1 MDELDDEFATKKRA
15 TAVVRLLRLEGGRQ
29 IFTGLGLFIGASRV
43 VTCAHVVNAALSRA
57 HNEQQFPAQSL
68 VLVQFIFL
76 EDKPIRFG
84 TVVAWQAPPQS
95 GVGHGDV
102 AGILLKE
109 DAPLSAHPGS
119 FVRSA
124 PSPNASLEVFGY
136 PEDPPRELGAWV
148 SLDYKGVLEDQFMQV
163 ESVAG
168 QTIRAQPGYSG
179 SPVWDVATGHA
190 IGLLHGAAGYG
201 ATDRDALVVP
211 GKLVAEAWPSELD
224 ILPPPDSPYRGLAAF
239 TEVDA
244 DLFFGRDDDITRLT
258 DKLLLHRAVV
268 VTGPSGVG
276 KSSLVQAGLLPA
288 LRRTNGNWEVALV
301 RPELEPWY
309 RLADRL
315 LDVEG
320 QHGDH
325 SLADL
330 DAAVERLR
338 RDGIRAWS
346 PLIRTRDRRL
356 LVVVDQF
363 EQLLNTDGPVDTD
376 FLNQLLDVAE
386 DPDSSI
392 LIIISL
398 RTDYLDKLLKIPGL
412 AQRLQDHLFVLGP
425 LSPSQLSAAITA
437 PAATCGVQFEDGL
450 VQQIIDD
457 ALDGSLPLLQFT
469 LSLLWKRQRNR
480 VLALLGYREV
490 GGVLGSLDSF
500 AERQIQTLGPK
511 ILPSVD
517 GILQRLV
524 RIPSEAPELTTR
536 RRLYHKELELVG
548 WQVVER
554 LVSAR
559 LVSIYEDLHGQR
571 YAELAHEAL
580 ITKWNRLNRIVHD
593 NAEFLAWLSWVDQ
606 RMRDGEELS
615 EARVAEA
622 LRWKELRPDSIPT
635 ATVTFIDQSQGKL
648 EKRRAEQVRL
658 RVAEESKAQALEVA
672 DSLRLAT
679 EALDALNEEPQTAL
693 LVAWEAILRNR
704 NELSERAF
712 RECLDLMSAATTDVV
727 HVVALSSHG
736 FLSSGGFASADT
748 VFAADGRGCLTLC
761 PIDGDSD
768 TVAVEVPG
776 RGDLD
781 VEAYRNGAAML
792 AYRGGV
798 LRLYDVRGEALCQ
811 VALHDQDDQKI
822 YRSSWQSLSCADN
835 GLCMVHHADR
845 GWLVSVSVEPNP
857 DLVIQHR
864 FHFPDSANRACIDP
878 TGAFIVTMSL
888 FDQTRVWAPDGEMIV
903 ELARPAADARIL
915 PPGVVV
921 VGSSRGELSMWGLD
935 AHPVANLRE
944 GGNGDMDMCIL
955 AIDFASKRFAT
966 AVRHGSA
973 VIGLWSFDGE
983 ELGSFDFGGIQNMKF
998 RTAAF
1003 SCSGHLALSG
1013 GGGVIRVFDRQ
1024 LNTAPI
1030 ELHGHQ
1036 GDVQFVQF
1044 HPHDPNI
1051 LLSGDFRGEIRL
1063 WRLST
1068 HESEVLTS
1076 DRDKPAIRFLT
1087 TAHGWTV
1094 AANVSTVEAISA
1106 TGDRHDLG
1114 GLLDASTELPS
1125 RDNPFVIVTDRAQV
1139 SNNRPGGQIWDIRD
1153 ASKPSL
1159 HAQFPPDLFDNS
1171 PSVDLFLSDNG
1182 DYLLILSGGLARLWS
1197 TTSAT
1202 IDLLDQPLSGL
1213 HGDYNNQIVGG
1224 GFHPDG
1230 DMVVVSTRNGDNR
1243 IWNIDGTPLKHFGD
1257 LDPHPAKSD
1266 DLYLCV
1272 AIDPQ
1277 GEMIATGMRDQVRLW
1292 DWSGQPIRR
1301 LLVSSYK
1308 TNRVVFSPDGERI
1321 LTQSNGP
1328 NLDLWELWSRKGDLV
1343 AKLAPQ
1349 FAPSWAATNFDP
1361 SGRYITF
1368 FDGGA
1373 VSIFDDAGSYLGR
1386 IASSAKARCYDYA
1399 ISPDGNLIAALFDTG
1414 VTRIWSF
1421 PLQRRMQSLKTVGAL
1436 LITFSPD
1443 GKTLYAGNADGA
1455 LTAHPLSLDDLL
1467 VSAAS
1472 RLTRVLDPTE
1482 LERFGISNPR
1492 LHLETLRTLRRQ

>member
-1 MDELDDEFATKKRA
+1 MGESDNEFAAKKRK
-15 TAVVRLLRLEGGRQ
+15 TAVVRLLRFEGGRQ
-29 IFTGLGLFIGASRV
+29 ISTGLGLFIGASRV

-102 AGILLKE
+102 AGIVLKE
-109 DAPLSAHPGS
+109 DCPLSAHPGS
-119 FVRSA
+119 FARSA
-124 PSPNASLEVFGY
+124 PSPNAGLEVFGY

-148 SLDYKGVLEDQFMQV
+148 SLGYKGVLEDQFIQV
-163 ESVAG
+163 ESDFG

-179 SPVWDVATGHA
+179 SPVWDLATGHA

-276 KSSLVQAGLLPA
+276 KSSLVQAGLVPA

-301 RPELEPWY
+301 RPELDPWY

-315 LDVEG
+315 LDAEG

-338 RDGIRAWS
+338 RYGIRAWS
-346 PLIRTRDRRL
+346 QLIRARDRRL

-363 EQLLNTDGPVDTD
+363 EQLLNTDGPLDTD
-376 FLNQLLDVAE
+376 FFNQLFDIAE
-386 DPDSSI
+386 DPDSAI

-398 RTDYLDKLLKIPGL
+398 RADYFNKLLKIPGL
-412 AQRLQDHLFVLGP
+412 APRLQDRLFVLGP
-425 LSPSQLSAAITA
+425 LSPSQLFAAITA
-437 PAATCGVQFEDGL
+437 PAATRGVQFEDGL

-457 ALDGSLPLLQFT
+457 APDDSLPLLQFT

-490 GGVLGSLDSF
+490 GGVLGALDSF

-511 ILPSVD
+511 IPRSVD
-517 GILQRLV
+517 GILERLV
-524 RIPSEAPELTTR
+524 RIPSEAPGLTTR
-536 RRLYHKELELVG
+536 RRLYRKELEPVG
-548 WQVVER
+548 WQIVES

-559 LVSIYEDLHGQR
+559 LVSIGEDFHGQQ

-580 ITKWNRLNRIVHD
+580 ITKWNRLNRIVRD
-593 NAEFLAWLSWVDQ
+593 NAEFLAWLSWVDH

-635 ATVTFIDQSQGKL
+635 ATATFIDQSQGKL
-648 EKRRAEQVRL
+648 EKSRAEQLRL
-658 RVAEESKAQALEVA
+658 RVAEESKAQAVEVA

-679 EALDALNEEPQTAL
+679 EALDALDEEPQTAL

-736 FLSSGGFASADT
+736 FLSGGGFVSADT
-748 VFAADGRGCLTLC
+748 VFAAEGLGRLTLC
-761 PIDGDSD
+761 PIDGGGD
-768 TVAVEVPG
+768 TVTVEVPG
-776 RGDLD
+776 RGDLEA
-781 VEAYRNGAAML
+781 EAYRNGAVVL
-792 AYRGGV
+792 AYRDGV

-811 VALHDQDDQKI
+811 VALQGQGDQNI
-822 YRSSWQSLSCADN
+822 YGSSWQSLSCADN
-835 GLCMVHHADR
+835 GLCLVHHADR

-857 DLVIQHR
+857 DLVIQQR
-864 FHFPDSANRACIDP
+864 FHFPDAANRARIDP
-878 TGAFIVTMSL
+878 TGAFIVTTSL
-888 FDQTRVWAPDGEMIV
+888 FDETRVWAPDGEMIV
-903 ELARPAADARIL
+903 ELARPAVDARIL
-915 PPGVVV
+915 PPGVAV

-935 AHPVANLRE
+935 AHLIANLRE
-944 GGNGDMDMCIL
+944 GGYDDSDMCIV
-955 AIDFASKRFAT
+955 AIDFELRRFAT
-966 AVRHGSA
+966 AVRSGSA
-973 VIGLWSFDGE
+973 VIRLWSFDGE
-983 ELGSFDFGGIQNMKF
+983 EVGSFDLGGVQNQKF
-998 RTAAF
+998 RTADFSRSGQLAF
-1003 SCSGHLALSG
+1003 SGD
-1013 GGGVIRVFDRQ
+1013 GGVVRVLDRQ

-1030 ELHGHQ
+1030 ELHGHR

-1044 HPHDPNI
+1044 HPHDPNL
-1051 LLSGDFRGEIRL
+1051 LLSGSFRGEIRL

-1068 HESEVLTS
+1068 QESQALTS
-1076 DRDKPAIRFLT
+1076 AGDKPAVRFLT

-1094 AANVSTVEAISA
+1094 AANVYTVDAVSA
-1106 TGDRHDLG
+1106 TGDRQHLG
-1114 GLLDASTELPS
+1114 GFFDASTELPS
-1125 RDNPFVIVTDRAQV
+1125 RDNPFVIVTDGGQA
-1139 SNNRPGGQIWDIRD
+1139 SNSSPGGQIWDIRD
-1153 ASKPSL
+1153 ASKPRL
-1159 HAQFPPDLFDNS
+1159 HAQFPPGLFDNS
-1171 PSVDLFLSDNG
+1171 PSVDLFLSGDG
-1182 DYLLILSGGLARLWS
+1182 DYLLILRDGLARLWS

-1202 IDLLDQPLSGL
+1202 IDLLDLPLNGL
-1213 HGDYNNQIVGG
+1213 QGDYNNQIVSG

-1230 DMVVVSTRNGDNR
+1230 DMVVVSTRKGDNR
-1243 IWNIDGTPLKHFGD
+1243 IWNIDGTPLAHFGD
-1257 LDPHPAKSD
+1257 SYPHAARSD

-1277 GEMIATGMRDQVRLW
+1277 GDMIAVGMRDEVRLW

-1301 LLVSSYK
+1301 LPVSSYK
-1308 TNRVVFSPDGERI
+1308 ANRVVFSPDGARI
-1321 LTQSNGP
+1321 LIHSFGP
-1328 NLDLWELWSRKGDLV
+1328 GVELWELWSRDGDLL
-1343 AKLAPQ
+1343 AKLDPK
-1349 FAPSWAATNFDP
+1349 FASSWAVTDFDP
-1361 SGRYITF
+1361 SGRYMTF
-1368 FDGGA
+1368 RDGGG

-1386 IASSAKARCYDYA
+1386 IASSAHAVCYDYA

-1421 PLQRRMQSLKTVGAL
+1421 PLRRRVKSLKTVGAR

-1443 GKTLYAGNADGA
+1443 GRRLYAGNADGA
-1455 LTAHPLSLDDLL
+1455 LTAYPLILDDLL
-1467 VSAAS
+1467 VSAAN

-1482 LERFGISNPR
+1482 LERFGISDPR
-1492 LHLETLRTLRRQ
+1492 LHLETLRALRRQ